1 MNWYQL
7 GIKEIFQKLESSEK
21 GLTET
26 EAKQRIAQYGPN
38 KLAEE
43 EKISKL
49 KILLHQFT
57 SQLVSSESRS

>member
-7 GIKEIFQKLESSEK
+7 SVKEVFHKLGISES
-21 GLTET
+21 GLTDA
-26 EAKQRIAQYGPN
+26 EARQRLEEYGPN

-49 KILLHQFT
+49 KILFH
-57 SQLVSSESRS
+57 